1 MFSLTQRFSFYA
13 SEFKHDLYVEIIFQI
28 HRAGTSGKMQRIVE
42 EKDETIS
49 ALMAEGEKLQK
60 QQLTSNNLIKKLRK
74 KEKEGE
80 ELNRDH
86 K

>member
-1 MFSLTQRFSFYA
+1 MVLYPITRIFY
-13 SEFKHDLYVEIIFQI
+13 DIIC
-28 HRAGTSGKMQRIVE
+28 RAGTSGKMQRIVE
-42 EKDETIS
+42 DKDETIS

-74 KEKEGE
+74 KEKEAD

-86 K
+86 KWVLLID

>member
-1 MFSLTQRFSFYA
+1 
-13 SEFKHDLYVEIIFQI
+13 
-28 HRAGTSGKMQRIVE
+28 MQRIVE